1 MARSNQTRSQ
11 NDIMSYLRRV
21 GKSVKYAS
29 IDFIKEQLPIS
40 TSIISNNVETVKE
53 AVSNVKNMRNDLKN
67 SVQDSNLSYLLK
79 APEKILDN
87 AKKDLK
93 SGEFHHPERAA
104 EDEASLMDGMMKTL
118 FGSDIS
124 DMLNGD
130 FDDED
135 EDGEIDAEQY
145 PVKGIPTITK
155 GEATIAAITSLTSKK
170 AANSIS
176 KAIVSMGEVNK
187 KTLQNIA
194 TVQYQQTER
203 QNVLL
208 QHGFTGLSN
217 GLNSIIEFNNEIMR
231 THVEN
236 SKQFYEATS
245 NILNENNAIF
255 KELLDMQRYMYSG
268 QKKKDDEEN
277 SDSNNNKPI
286 SANEIFANGFD
297 LKAYMKHVKRGAE
310 KNPFVSM
317 AMMLTQ
323 MIPMMISDVVN
334 NPIEFLV
341 KQGLGT
347 FVGAP
352 LRTAMKKFDATIG
365 GTIKTGL
372 ARLAD
377 FGATDN
383 SIVGQ
388 LARVFGFKQKE
399 TRLNE
404 VDTSKYN
411 KGAMS
416 WNGVA
421 QKTLVEVIPGY
432 LRRIESTLSGQ
443 GERIFD
449 LNSGKWMT
457 SKQVR
462 NIAETDKRNR
472 VRESTKEVR
481 ESLNKAFAPYSNKL
495 SRNDLRQLNKYVD
508 QFMTKIYDIGYIGN
522 IDEMLASTKGKDSFY
537 GVPVQVAQAI
547 LTAMRQMDSRILNNV
562 TSNVANSKA
571 KFNEMITG
579 MAENGGEFGS
589 NNVWA
594 ELMNNSARGQVEG
607 IKNIIDPETLKANP
621 VLLQAFL
628 SGGGK
633 SNSIASS
640 IIGGLFGNKDSSKK
654 PKKSNKNGKIN
665 VSVARA
671 HQRSAFI
678 QNQNVLSEIGAYS
691 DLDIN
696 KALGGNSKELNNL
709 LKEVTNNLKEQNKIL
724 KQQEIDSNK
733 SIFTNALD
741 IVAPDRKSLPN
752 HINPNAP
759 LATQLVQ
766 AASIGE
772 KFRVLSYNINKIID
786 APGQILTGIIS
797 QADKFMYDLLFTKD
811 TGTEKGEDGKEEKIH
826 GFVGRMVYE
835 LKKTFSKAND
845 WIDEK
850 LKGSIT
856 DKLAKGTKTFAKD
869 WLGVDVDDLA
879 DRAKN
884 KIHEIADPLTGGIKS
899 TLKGVVSGASND
911 VKRTF
916 KGAKNGINSLT
927 REDLLYA
934 GDITEDDNI
943 ESILKRSSKNKK
955 EAEKEAK
962 KAEAKFDNNQGQFAS
977 GAKQVKRGGLA
988 FISPGEAIIPA
999 DLNPWNP
1006 NRDKVNRK
1014 EQSKQEG
1021 RMKQRF
1027 SSALQRTLGKYV
1039 KDIPGKADGDTGT
1052 GFSFEKTNFTQYY
1065 PIFQFIQLMKSQG
1078 VDSDLIS
1085 DLLETFGYDKTE
1097 ADFFVDMTSKMFGK
1111 ALKFATGSDANSFTG
1126 EMTADFLTR
1135 SDFYRGLNDESK
1147 RMTRAVLRKAGYK
1160 GFFNTEESLRKEEY
1174 NRNEGVFNGINQF
1187 TNAAFGTD
1195 MDLAGKKVTDF
1206 VKKNTPEIAGGG
1218 AVGALLSLVFP
1229 LGGPLMGAVAGA
1241 AANVIAN
1248 NKTAMEYIFG
1258 KDIVD
1263 AAGNV
1268 RREEGI
1274 IPSKMVRTLQKY
1286 MPDAKAF
1293 GVTGALAGLFTPFG
1307 PLGGMMLGV
1316 GASIAKNNAAINS
1329 VLFGEEGGL
1338 INRKRKEMIKKAFP
1352 RITAATLSTLLLGP
1366 FGIMGNALLGSSLG
1380 LISTTDA
1387 FKNIML
1393 GHKDSRGIRQGGLAG
1408 AIRREISDPLK
1419 RTMKDI
1425 GDNLGIWFRDK
1436 IFKPIGAGLAP
1447 FGRAFTSLASTL
1459 THWATNKIR
1468 NSTAGRFMDRM
1479 FGGALAGVRR
1489 AGGLAK
1495 WGAKKLGSGVAKLAS
1510 GVETIGGWVDQD
1522 MVESGIADT
1531 MDFASRVKI
1540 ANKYKINNKFT
1551 QADYALSKMNED
1563 ELKEIGDVFDLMYY
1577 TKEGGLKSYL
1587 KRRRGTLVADY
1598 QGDLENL
1605 SRRQLDAKEE
1615 GALTQGRV
1623 RSILRKIEKMKSL
1636 NDYEDL
1642 ITSISKDSK
1651 LSSKTKKEVIKILNA
1666 RKKPLSNLFGKMDIL
1681 KNPNF
1686 YKDSSRQLIQT
1697 LGLDSNISEKDL
1709 RKVIAMGHRSIPNE
1723 LNHIHDIYQAEYN
1736 SQVEGR
1742 LPGDISGHD
1751 SKVANLENDQAP
1763 IPTKE
1768 EIERH
1773 RSIRSMRDRMTAGVA
1788 FSRADSSYSALDR
1801 TKMALKDPSV
1811 ANDLAY
1817 YDYINKKGDL
1827 ISKYST
1833 EQARKRQA
1841 KRDDVISQVAGDIYT
1856 EGSRAY
1862 VHNLSQE
1869 RLDDVIFQK
1878 SNKNKAAYIIQG
1890 LRAVQK
1896 AGDKGGGNIIDA
1908 DALSRLKDKKSI
1920 ERIIFLT
1927 LHGYTI
1933 DPIFYSDIAKLPK
1946 ASFYCVSELAKLG
1959 VRFDDFKSISS
1970 VVKDDKDVAN
1980 DVVELAK
1987 VKLFKDSD
1995 ETIGD
2000 RLTAGEL
2007 AYKVGTVE
2015 FNMFKNKN
2023 KLNPTGSISQGI
2035 ANAFNREHGNSKL
2048 VSIGLDKYFSSDIDE
2063 ENTMN
2068 KQELDEDY
2076 NPNKAFIQVAKD
2088 AKEYNSYLSKSALAM
2103 KNLGEETDKLIG
2115 IITKAVKV
2123 LAKVGI
2129 ELPAKAVVGSDNVDT
2144 IKSMGRDI
2152 SRSIKDYWDFDG
2164 ENGDANDL
2172 YINKL
2177 IETYGKYQGNKALND
2192 FAYTFGQ
2199 KIYDQLDKTTQKIL
2213 ENIATKTGNKLEDMV
2228 IAAYVNSGQKID
2240 DIKNAASNLKD
2251 SVVGNKEDIK
2261 ERYRETLRN
2270 LTIGNE
2276 MYFEGEPEEKQKQ
2289 FNDWFENVFWKYD
2302 EDARSDVFK
2311 KIKKDANFKRA
2322 KNLKDTINETETHA
2336 SGLLSAT
2343 KDFILNDISSH
2354 IRGDSGTKSNNR
2366 QANDIQQA
2374 QRESSTPNAE
2384 ITNIPSQ
2391 GFTNPNAIN
2400 TAISTGNVLNGGDSS
2415 GPGTVGNSKKD
2426 EITNVPTADGDIL
2439 QYGKERF
2446 GDGLV
2451 KLHNKENYEID
2462 QKNKHKLELQERS
2475 TKALEVMADGFKYL
2489 GGKTIEKAKKTG
2501 GSLLDMF
2508 KDILK
2513 LPLELLSL
2521 PLRLLMMIPGVG
2533 ALLRFG
2539 GRLFKFLLQY
2549 GINIFAQSNIG
2560 KSLAEIL
2567 AKFMGKNV
2575 ITDAIGKRLGF
2586 DVFTDMA
2593 KNGAKTA
2600 TETVGKDA
2608 VETAAKTATETVGK
2622 EVAGAAVT
2630 VAGGAGLAALGKK
2643 ISDKVTSEE
2652 ITITGDAKTDKASF
2666 SEKMRNAIKKEGK
2679 DLSKEEINKIIDTEW
2694 AKFSSGK
2701 LYTDA
2706 SKAAKI
2712 TGTPVTFGGELTKPP
2727 ANAVEGANKPGVI
2740 KRGINSLKTT
2750 GSKALKNIADSKAFT
2765 ALKNSK
2771 YGKRLLLAGSIL
2783 GTGAGVM
2790 FATSGSSE
2798 AAVRQNGTEQPI
2810 ENQTTNIPTVPATTQ
2825 QNTSNQDTSKWR
2837 EYNQSQRFDPTA
2849 IEKELDGKF
2858 TQRAMGTL
2866 NSLVKNS
2873 GYSQE
2878 RATAYA
2884 RLLIST
2890 DIEQHPNPEDRI
2902 IFIPNSASEH
2912 AKSAIAREEIRGGDS
2927 ISLTDKT
2934 VYAGA
2939 DAASGVANNAEYVA
2953 NGAVNNASWLG
2964 GKAGQLANYLTSV
2977 PGMIGAGTA
2986 LASRFLGKR
2995 GIMLSSLL
3003 GSGAASIAEGVN
3015 NLRTKP
3021 DYRITDFL
3029 GDTSGNIAT
3038 AVGLGAGYK
3047 TLKWLGKHVYR
3058 TVNDKY
3064 TNRQIAKDVAE
3075 NGVEGAKT
3083 FGANSKTDRSI
3094 LNKIPIIK
3102 NIKNTNLKDLARS
3115 PIGRIKLAG
3124 LAAALGTG
3132 TYLANDYYNSINTK
3146 FNDNQSALQ
3155 GVAIAG
3161 SQFMPNVVQSV
3172 IGSAVG
3178 EKLLTAIN
3186 PKLGNSKWGQLAGLA
3201 GGITGGMITD
3211 ESGLSLSNSLLGLLS
3226 GGLFGYATHQVMGTE
3241 ADDIAKKYAEAGGAK
3256 ASLKDSLKLRLQHA
3270 KWAAP
3275 LAALLLANKYGYTDE
3290 ERENLYYQGQGE
3302 GNTLKSIG
3310 GALAGMVAGNT
3321 ISNTFLKGK
3330 HKGLSRFLGGVLGSA
3345 GMNDQDLSA
3354 MSIMSGGAYTALP
3367 FVAAKIKDSIN
3378 KYADEKSAAR
3388 KLFDKQNQILPESV
3402 HKLAQKTKIGK
3413 WLPWITTAGLGAGI
3427 LSNNSVSDEEKK
3439 ARIEEI
3445 KKNDRSAY
3453 MGNEN
3458 KPVVDEQQQT
3468 TEQPQSQSR
3477 LGYMAGLVGDLVG
3490 SVVGQGAFAW
3500 LGNKFIKGDSK
3511 AAKFARFMTATTGGV
3526 LGGNITDLGGLVSS
3540 PLSLAISLGGNAVMN
3555 RIMGAF
3561 GSNTTDSGITGRVL
3575 DKVTNKLG
3583 FGNKNTVETTETK
3596 PSIPTPDSNKET
3608 KTNTAD
3614 TEQKPSTTT
3623 DKTTTTSTNTNKPTE
3638 TIAKDIDSK
3647 TKESIKKVTYFM
3659 RKDQFK
3665 TKEEYDKWF
3674 EKYWEE
3680 TLNNNKLENTKKPV
3694 EETKPSGETVNKTT
3708 TKPSTTT
3715 EKPSV
3720 DTTTTKPSVSDKP
3733 TVTNTATKTSI
3744 LDSLKNKIKDFKLPS
3759 LGTKGKIAGLTA
3771 LGTAIGAG
3779 TLLGGTQ
3786 TSEASERTNTAIS
3799 NLATT
3804 ETVDKTAGLAKDG
3817 NNVYS
3822 QVTEPKE
3829 NEGLI
3834 VDNDNPLSLAVSLAG
3849 SYAGGKLGKALLG
3862 RFGKKAG
3869 WLGDSLGSAIGFEI
3883 NNPEEITPTNIAE
3896 NMAIDAGIQV
3906 GGKGLGWAGRKLG
3919 ILKPKVVEEVA
3930 EDATKKSGIISNL
3943 TNKAKGLK
3951 DITTSKLT
3959 DTVKAIS
3966 DKKTSAVNDIVNK
3979 SKVFAQNVSTNVVD
3993 KTKQLKSITEGIID
4007 KTTTTVAKPVL
4018 NLTEKTKQM
4027 GTTAAN
4033 TVKEKGIEE
4042 SAKLKSL
4049 LGEIKSG
4056 LQSVVSKL
4064 GKWISGKSAKTAVKG
4079 FVSKLLEQITK
4090 PQNLAKAAKK
4100 VAAESA
4106 AAVVGAGTL
4115 GVGYAAFKVG
4125 EAIMNFLSGYNGAD
4139 EMLKLKPGTASTG
4152 MKIVA
4157 GLVTAICGC
4166 IPFIGA
4172 FIPSDSVL
4180 ELAIEYVGPA
4190 FGFGKKEL
4198 DELRRNAD
4206 QKDKEEAKATL
4217 SNSTEGDGFAKQL
4230 KDTAK
4235 GVVNSVINNAAS
4247 MTGMIAD
4254 KASKLYDTAKNAAK
4268 GAYNWIKDTANAVGD
4283 WISTNASRGAEWL
4296 ANKASDAVDTAGEIV
4311 SKAGETVSSGWNYIK
4326 NSRVG
4331 QTVSSIFG
4339 QGKET
4344 YNYLTDAED
4353 KFNSPS
4359 FERLMNFSNSF
4370 KPDFG
4375 MGGTF
4380 YSQLDPQYDMSMN
4393 VSGDQIPQSMRDSGC
4408 GPMSAANALS
4418 KLGIDID
4425 PRAAAQY
4432 ALDNGYKEQNGGI
4445 RPEYFKDMMSKF
4457 GVEANTIHDQASIKD
4472 SLRSGNPVILMGKD
4486 GRGETKYTPFAEN
4499 PHYVTATGLDDNG
4512 NIVIQDPESNT
4523 PNKIYKAS
4531 DVLNKSTIA
4540 VSAGGM
4546 GKHFGRAIK
4555 SVFGKSKIIHTIIS
4569 KFGRGGTVTPEKM
4582 WALANWASGKCNVD
4596 AKLIYAQWYHES
4608 GGFSSQL
4615 ARENFNFGGM
4625 TQVEPTGD
4633 PSDKQPDG
4641 GNFYMH
4647 FANPEEWAEYYAWYI
4662 NRCDG
4667 CAGCSDPVSFANAL
4681 KSNGYFG
4688 DSVDNYV
4695 NGLNGGINAIPPGSP
4710 DMSLIDNSNFGKIDP
4725 GKPSKASSSST
4736 NTGSSTNNDPLAK
4749 LKSGVK
4755 SFATIMA
4762 TAFNPKRVPQPQY
4775 GTGKHFTTQSMFGRS
4790 KIPTAI
4796 SKITHSFGKGSKS
4809 NISRY
4814 IANTGYVSGRTS
4826 TYGMGRD
4833 INQAGLTVNTGTDI
4847 PETIWNFLR
4856 GKGLSETATAA
4867 IMGNIQAESSYN
4879 PSNINPKSGAKGIC
4893 QWYAERATAL
4903 ENYAS
4908 SKGGSWEDINIQL
4921 NYLWD
4926 MEIGPGRPYNQY
4938 VTQLDGLG
4946 SLDNAV
4952 EYWEKHF
4959 EVSGDTDSYP
4969 RRKAA
4974 AKEAFDKKGKGIRV
4988 DFTGNGSS
4996 GSTKSNN
5003 GGIFGALDAIASGL
5017 SAALNPFAS
5026 FGNQQNNTQTQTTT
5040 NNKPKNTVEKVE
5052 QTTDINRAAGNTGAN
5067 PGAGEAAADMNAVNV
5082 LIHGKDGI
5090 PIADGSHKGNDD
5102 RSAIELLR
5110 DRIRFGTDENGNIYT
5125 EEQYN
5130 ALHNNSS
5137 GEGKHSKFGMGKYGR
5152 GLIDDIANA
5161 GKSVLAAIA
5170 PDPKELQKQAEA
5182 KKAEEAA
5189 TTSSGSST
5197 ESDSGTVNQNEPAPN
5212 SEEANNKAAENPQ
5225 NKQPTSQTTT
5235 SSSSGNSVLSKLQS
5249 MATSM
5254 GQKVQG
5260 VMSKFGSKIM
5270 KLMPMFGS
5278 ALTTLFGDNNPIL
5291 SIFGVGNNSSGNSN
5305 GTPSNLKNINM
5316 DIKGSTLE
5324 TLMNAMPNEG
5334 ITSQYMDEAGRPT
5347 PGAHGGIDIACS
5359 EGTEVPSPISGTV
5372 VDVGFEK
5379 GYGNYVQ
5386 IKDSKGNF
5394 HIFGHL
5400 SKQIAQEGQ
5409 QVNRGDIIA
5418 LSGNT
5423 GTTSGPH
5430 LHYEIDPPENEAAIK
5445 EGAHLNPATY
5455 SAAGLGKHLLSK
5467 FGMGKYGMGDIKEDI
5482 DISSKNNT
5490 ILLPNEPNYR
5500 RYNNNFGI
5508 TDSQYK
5514 MAMFGRGATPYS
5526 RWNKKYGRGPAV
5538 LINNHSA
5545 SKLDGLLMKY
5555 SGKNYGSSYEESAK
5569 TTNIRPMVSQP
5580 TTNNKEELNAILSA
5594 IKENNE
5600 LVKQNNQLLS
5610 AILQIAGKV
5619 ISGGISV
5626 KQIPDTA
5633 MNTNSRQKGVNTAQ
5647 SIKDQLSIFGNG
5659 SKYGMGDRYG
5669 TDDSKG
5675 FESIINTINMIASR

>member
-1 MARSNQTRSQ
+1 MVRKSNQTRSQ

-21 GKSVKYAS
+21 GKSIKYAS
-29 IDFIKEQLPIS
+29 IDFVKEQLPIS
-40 TSIISNNVETVKE
+40 TSIITNNVETVKE

-79 APEKILDN
+79 APEKLLDN

-118 FGSDIS
+118 FGSDLA

-130 FDDED
+130 FDEDED
-135 EDGEIDAEQY
+135 EELDEEQY

-187 KTLQNIA
+187 RTLQNIA

-217 GLNSIIEFNNEIMR
+217 GINSLIEFNNEIMR

-236 SKQFYEATS
+236 SKQFYESTS

-268 QKKKDDEEN
+268 QKQKDEEEN
-277 SDSNNNKPI
+277 GENNNKKPV
-286 SANEIFANGFD
+286 SANELFANGFD
-297 LKAYMKHVKRGAE
+297 LKAYMTHIKRGAE

-347 FVGAP
+347 LVNAP
-352 LRTAMKKFDATIG
+352 LRTAMKKLDATIG

-388 LARVFGFKQKE
+388 IARVFGFKQKE

-432 LRRIESTLSGQ
+432 LRRIEGTLSGQ
-443 GERIFD
+443 GERIYD

-462 NIAETDKRNR
+462 NIAENDKRQR
-472 VRESTKEVR
+472 VKESTKEIR
-481 ESLNKAFAPYSNKL
+481 ENLNRAFAPYSNKL
-495 SRNDLRQLNKYVD
+495 SRTDLRQLNRYVD
-508 QFMTKIYDIGYIGN
+508 QFMTKIYDVGYIGN
-522 IDEMLASTKGKDSFY
+522 IDEMLSSTKGKDSFY
-537 GVPVQVAQAI
+537 GVPVQVARAI
-547 LTAMRQMDSRILNNV
+547 LTAMKQMDSRVLHNV
-562 TSNVANSKA
+562 TSNVASSKA
-571 KFNEMITG
+571 KFNEMIEG
-579 MAENGGEFGS
+579 MAENGGQFGS
-589 NNVWA
+589 NNVWS
-594 ELMNNSARGQVEG
+594 ELMNNSSRGQVEA

-628 SGGGK
+628 SGKGVNP
-633 SNSIASS
+633 NSLSS
-640 IIGGLFGNKDSSKK
+640 SLINGLFGEELLTKNKSTNK
-654 PKKSNKNGKIN
+654 PKKNKKLN

-678 QNQNVLSEIGAYS
+678 QNQNTLSEIGAYS

-696 KALGGNSKELNNL
+696 KALGGDSKELNEL
-709 LKEVTNNLKEQNKIL
+709 LKEVTTNLKEQNKLL
-724 KQQEIDSNK
+724 KQQEIESNK
-733 SIFTNALD
+733 SLFTNALD
-741 IVAPDRKSLPN
+741 IVASDRKNLPE
-752 HINPNAP
+752 HIDPKAP

-786 APGQILTGIIS
+786 SPSQILTGIIS

-811 TGTEKGEDGKEEKIH
+811 TGVEKDKNGKEEQVH

-835 LKKTFSKAND
+835 LKKTFGKAND

-850 LKGSIT
+850 IKGSLT
-856 DKLAKGTKTFAKD
+856 DKLASGTKTFAKD
-869 WLGVDVDDLA
+869 WLGVDIDDLS
-879 DRAKN
+879 DRAKS
-884 KIHEIADPLTGGIKS
+884 KIHTIADPLTGGIKN
-899 TLKGVVSGASND
+899 TLKGIVSGASND
-911 VKRTF
+911 IKRTVSGVTD
-916 KGAKNGINSLT
+916 KAKNINSLT

-934 GDITEDDNI
+934 GDITEDDTVS
-943 ESILKRSSKNKK
+943 SIIKRASKNRKQ
-955 EAEKEAK
+955 AEKEAK
-962 KAEAKFDNNQGQFAS
+962 NAEAKFDNNQGQFAY

-1006 NRDKVNRK
+1006 NRDKVDRK

-1027 SSALQRTLGKYV
+1027 SSALGRTLGKYV
-1039 KDIPGKADGDTGT
+1039 NTIPGKADGDTGQ
-1052 GFSFEKTNFTQYY
+1052 GFSFNDTNFSNYY
-1065 PIFQFIQLMKSQG
+1065 PIFQFIQILRSQG
-1078 VDSDLIS
+1078 IDSETIGN
-1085 DLLETFGYDKTE
+1085 LLSMFGYDKTE
-1097 ADFFVDMTSKMFGK
+1097 ADFFVELTSKLFGK

-1126 EMTADFLTR
+1126 EMVADFLTR

-1147 RMTRAVLRKAGYK
+1147 RMTRAILKKAGYK

-1174 NRNEGVFNGINQF
+1174 NKGEGIFNGINQF

-1248 NKTAMEYIFG
+1248 NTSAMEYIFG

-1274 IPSKMVRTLQKY
+1274 IPSKMVRALQKY
-1286 MPDAKAF
+1286 IPDAKAF
-1293 GVTGALAGLFTPFG
+1293 GLTGALAGLFTPFG

-1338 INRKRKEMIKKAFP
+1338 INRKRKELIKKAFP

-1419 RTMKDI
+1419 RTMSDI
-1425 GDNLGIWFRDK
+1425 SDNLGVWFRDK
-1436 IFKPIGAGLAP
+1436 IFKPIGNGLAP
-1447 FGRAFTSLASTL
+1447 IGRAITSVTSTF
-1459 THWATNKIR
+1459 THWASNKIR
-1468 NSTAGRFMDRM
+1468 NSIAGRFMDRL

-1489 AGGLAK
+1489 AGGFAK
-1495 WGAKKLGSGVAKLAS
+1495 WGAKKLGSGAAKIAS
-1510 GVETIGGWVDQD
+1510 GIETVGGWFDQD
-1522 MVESGIADT
+1522 LVENGMADT
-1531 MDFASRVKI
+1531 MDLDTRVKI
-1540 ANKYKINNKFT
+1540 ANKYNIRNKFT
-1551 QADYALSKMNED
+1551 QADYALSQMNED
-1563 ELKEIGDVFDLMYY
+1563 ELKNIGDVFDLMYY

-1587 KRRRGTLVADY
+1587 KSRRGTLVADY
-1598 QGDLENL
+1598 QGDLEQL
-1605 SRRQLDAKEE
+1605 SRKQLDDKEE

-1623 RSILRKIEKMKSL
+1623 RSLLRKIEKLNSL
-1636 NDYEDL
+1636 DDYEDL
-1642 ITSISKDSK
+1642 ISSISKDNK
-1651 LSSKTKKEVIKILNA
+1651 LSSKTKKEVIKILNS

-1686 YKDSSRQLIQT
+1686 YNDTTRDLIKR
-1697 LGLDSNISEKDL
+1697 LGLDPNISDKDL
-1709 RKVIAMGHRSIPNE
+1709 RKVIAMGHRSIPNQ
-1723 LNHIHDIYQAEYN
+1723 LNYIHDMYQAEYN
-1736 SQVEGR
+1736 SQMEGR

-1751 SKVANLENDQAP
+1751 AKVANLDSQQIP
-1763 IPTKE
+1763 IPNKE
-1768 EIERH
+1768 EIEQYRLTLG
-1773 RSIRSMRDRMTAGVA
+1773 MLNRMIAGVA
-1788 FSRADSSYSALDR
+1788 FSRADNSYSVLDR
-1801 TKMALKDPSV
+1801 TKMALSNPSV

-1817 YDYINKKGDL
+1817 YDHINRKGDL
-1827 ISKYST
+1827 VSAYST
-1833 EQARKRQA
+1833 EQARKRQE
-1841 KRDDVISQVAGDIYT
+1841 KRDNILSKVAGDIYGVGNGT
-1856 EGSRAY
+1856 YIR
-1862 VHNLSQE
+1862 NLSQE
-1869 RLDDVIFQK
+1869 RLDDVVFQK
-1878 SNKNKAAYIIQG
+1878 SNKNKAAYIVQG
-1890 LRAVQK
+1890 FRAVQK
-1896 AGDKGGGNIIDA
+1896 AGDKGGGEILDA
-1908 DALSRLKDKKSI
+1908 DSLTKLKDKKSI
-1920 ERIIFLT
+1920 ERVIFLT

-1933 DPIFYSDIAKLPK
+1933 DPMFYQDIAKMPK
-1946 ASFYCVSELAKLG
+1946 ESFYCVSELAKLG
-1959 VRFDDFKSISS
+1959 VRFDEFKTIAST
-1970 VVKDDKDVAN
+1970 VKDEKDIAN
-1980 DVVELAK
+1980 DIIELAK
-1987 VKLFKDSD
+1987 VKLYKDSD

-2023 KLNPTGSISQGI
+2023 KLNPTGNISQGI
-2035 ANAFNREHGNSKL
+2035 ANAFNADHGNSKL
-2048 VSIGLDKYFSSDIDE
+2048 ISIGLDNYFSSEIDE

-2068 KQELDEDY
+2068 KQELDKDY
-2076 NPNKAFIQVAKD
+2076 NPEKAFKESKEEAKD
-2088 AKEYNSYLSKSALAM
+2088 YNSYLSRSALSM
-2103 KNLGEETDKLIG
+2103 KNLGEETDKLVSVLSN
-2115 IITKAVKV
+2115 AVKA
-2123 LAKVGI
+2123 LAKLGL
-2129 ELPAKAVVGSDNVDT
+2129 EMPAKLVVGSDNVDT

-2152 SRSIKDYWDFDG
+2152 SRSIKDYWNFDG
-2164 ENGDANDL
+2164 ENGDSNDL

-2192 FAYTFGQ
+2192 LAYSFGD
-2199 KIYDQLDKTTQKIL
+2199 KIYKQLDETTQKIL
-2213 ENIATKTGNKLEDMV
+2213 ESVATKTGNKIEDMI
-2228 IAAYVNSGQKID
+2228 IAAYINSGDKIEE
-2240 DIKNAASNLKD
+2240 IKEAANGLKD
-2251 SVVGNKEDIK
+2251 SVLGNDTETDKEK
-2261 ERYRETLRN
+2261 YKRRLKN

-2276 MYFEGEPEEKQKQ
+2276 LYFDGETSEEKLSK
-2289 FNDWFENVFWKYD
+2289 FDDWFENVFWKYD
-2302 EDARSDVFK
+2302 EASKADVYE
-2311 KIKKDANFKRA
+2311 KIKKQANFKRA
-2322 KNLKDTINETETHA
+2322 KNIKDGIYETETHA
-2336 SGLLSAT
+2336 GGLLSAT
-2343 KDFILNDISSH
+2343 KEFILNDISSH
-2354 IRGDSGTKSNNR
+2354 IRGDSKSNYSNR
-2366 QANDIQQA
+2366 QANDIEEA
-2374 QRESSTPNAE
+2374 QRQSVPNAE

-2391 GFTNPNAIN
+2391 GFANPNAIN
-2400 TAISTGNVLNGGDSS
+2400 TAISTGNVLNGNSS
-2415 GPGTVGNSKKD
+2415 GSAPLTSNEKSN
-2426 EITNVPTADGDIL
+2426 EITNVPTADGDIF
-2439 QYGKERF
+2439 QYGKEKF

-2462 QKNKHKLELQERS
+2462 KKIKYKLELQERS
-2475 TKALEVMADGFKYL
+2475 TTALEVMADGFKYL

-2513 LPLELLSL
+2513 LPMELLSL
-2521 PLRLLMMIPGVG
+2521 PLKLLMMIPGVG

-2539 GRLFKFLLQY
+2539 GRLFKFLMQY

-2560 KSLAEIL
+2560 KSLAEIFS
-2567 AKFMGKNV
+2567 KFMGKNV
-2575 ITDAIGKRLGF
+2575 VTEAIGEKLGL
-2586 DVFTDMA
+2586 DVFTNMA
-2593 KNGAKTA
+2593 NNGAKTVTETVGKETVETVAKTA
-2600 TETVGKDA
+2600 TETI
-2608 VETAAKTATETVGK
+2608 GK
-2622 EVAGAAVT
+2622 EAAGAAAT

-2643 ISDKVTSEE
+2643 LSDKVTTGE
-2652 ITITGDAKTDKASF
+2652 ITITGDAEADKKAF
-2666 SEKMRNAIKKEGK
+2666 SEKMRDAIKKEGK
-2679 DLSKEEINKIIDTEW
+2679 DLSKEEINKLIDSEW
-2694 AKFSSGK
+2694 GKFSNSK
-2701 LYTDA
+2701 FYTDA

-2712 TGTPVTFGGELTKPP
+2712 SGSPVTFGGELTKPP
-2727 ANAVEGANKPGVI
+2727 ANAVEDATKPGIIRRSIDSI
-2740 KRGINSLKTT
+2740 KNA
-2750 GSKALKNIADSKAFT
+2750 GSKALKNIADTKAFNYV
-2765 ALKNSK
+2765 KNSK
-2771 YGKRLLLAGSIL
+2771 YGKRLLIAGSIL
-2783 GTGAGVM
+2783 GAGGGVM
-2790 FATSGSSE
+2790 LATSGSSE
-2798 AAVRQNGTEQPI
+2798 AAVRQNEPEQQPL
-2810 ENQTTNIPTVPATTQ
+2810 ENQTTTIPTVPAATQ

-2873 GYSQE
+2873 GYTQE
-2878 RATAYA
+2878 RASAYA
-2884 RLLIST
+2884 RLLIAT
-2890 DIEQHPNPEDRI
+2890 DIENHPNPEERI
-2902 IFIPNSASEH
+2902 IFIPNSASDH
-2912 AKSAIAREEIRGGDS
+2912 AKDAIARKEIRGGDS
-2927 ISLTDKT
+2927 VNFSDKT
-2934 VYAGA
+2934 MYAGA
-2939 DAASGVANNAEYVA
+2939 DTANYVANGAVNNAEYVA
-2953 NGAVNNASWLG
+2953 NGAVNNANWLSKKG
-2964 GKAGQLANYLTSV
+2964 GQLVDYLTSV

-2986 LASRFLGKR
+2986 LASKFLGKR
-2995 GIMLSSLL
+2995 GIMTSSLL
-3003 GSGAASIAEGVN
+3003 GSSAASVAEAIDNIQNNPEYGV
-3015 NLRTKP
+3015 
-3021 DYRITDFL
+3021 TDFL
-3029 GDTSGNIAT
+3029 GDTAGNIGT
-3038 AVGLGAGYK
+3038 ALGLGAGYK
-3047 TLKWLGKHVYR
+3047 ATKWLGKHLYR
-3058 TVNDKY
+3058 AANKKY
-3064 TNRQIAKDVAE
+3064 IDRQIAKDVSK
-3075 NGVEGAKT
+3075 NGVEGAKS
-3083 FGANSKTDRSI
+3083 FGVNSVNGRSI
-3094 LNKIPIIK
+3094 LDKIPII
-3102 NIKNTNLKDLARS
+3102 NTIKNTSLKDVSRT
-3115 PIGRIKLAG
+3115 PMGRIKLAG
-3124 LAAALGTG
+3124 LAAALGSG
-3132 TYLANDYYNSINTK
+3132 AYLANDYYNSINTK
-3146 FNDNQSALQ
+3146 FNENQSALQ

-3161 SQFMPNVVQSV
+3161 SQFMPNVVQSI
-3172 IGSAVG
+3172 IGSVVG

-3186 PKLGNSKWGQLAGLA
+3186 PKLGNSKWSQLAGLA
-3201 GGITGGMITD
+3201 GGTVGGMITD
-3211 ESGLSLSNSLLGLLS
+3211 ESGLSLSNSLLSLLS

-3241 ADDIAKKYAEAGGAK
+3241 ADDIAKKYAEAGGSK
-3256 ASLKDSLKLRLQHA
+3256 ASLKDNLKIRLQHA

-3302 GNTLKSIG
+3302 GNTIKSIG
-3310 GALAGMVAGNT
+3310 GALAGMVAGNA

-3330 HKGLSRFLGGVLGSA
+3330 HKGLSRFLGGVIGSA

-3367 FVAAKIKDSIN
+3367 FLAAKLKDGIN
-3378 KYADEKSAAR
+3378 KYADEKSVAR
-3388 KLFDKQNQILPESV
+3388 KIFDKENRILPNFV
-3402 HKLAQKTKIGK
+3402 HSAIEKSKIGK
-3413 WLPWITTAGLGAGI
+3413 WLPWVTTAGLGAGI
-3427 LSNNSVSDEEKK
+3427 INNASVSDEEKQ
-3439 ARIEEI
+3439 ARIDEI
-3445 KKNDRSAY
+3445 RKNDRSEY
-3453 MGNEN
+3453 MGNDN
-3458 KPVVDEQQQT
+3458 KPEIVDNTDQQQT
-3468 TEQPQSQSR
+3468 GEESQSK
-3477 LGYMAGLVGDLVG
+3477 LGYMAGIIGSLAG
-3490 SVVGQGAFAW
+3490 SVIGQDAFAW
-3500 LGNKFIKGDSK
+3500 LGNKVIKGDSK
-3511 AAKFARFMTATTGGV
+3511 AARMARFMTATTGGV
-3526 LGGNITDLGGLVSS
+3526 IGGNITDLGALASPGYLAASLVGNSI
-3540 PLSLAISLGGNAVMN
+3540 LNGVTSL
-3555 RIMGAF
+3555 F
-3561 GSNTTDSGITGRVL
+3561 GQKTTDSGMTGKVL
-3575 DKVTNKLG
+3575 DKVTEKITG
-3583 FGNKNTVETTETK
+3583 KPTSTVENTSSNNIPTPEKETTETK
-3596 PSIPTPDSNKET
+3596 PS
-3608 KTNTAD
+3608 
-3614 TEQKPSTTT
+3614 STTT
-3623 DKTTTTSTNTNKPTE
+3623 TNTSKPTSSVSKE
-3638 TIAKDIDSK
+3638 IDEK
-3647 TKESIKKVTYFM
+3647 TKNSIKNVVYAI
-3659 RKDQFK
+3659 RKDEFK
-3665 TKEEYDKWF
+3665 TKEEFDKWF
-3674 EKYWEE
+3674 EKDYWK
-3680 TLNNNKLENTKKPV
+3680 NSVSVNENSPTDK
-3694 EETKPSGETVNKTT
+3694 TVNKT
-3708 TKPSTTT
+3708 
-3715 EKPSV
+3715 E
-3720 DTTTTKPSVSDKP
+3720 TKPSVSDKP
-3733 TVTNTATKTSI
+3733 TVSTTTTKPSI
-3744 LDSLKNKIKDFKLPS
+3744 LTSLKDKIKDFKMPS
-3759 LGTKGKIAGLTA
+3759 IGKKGKLAGLAA

-3779 TLLGGTQ
+3779 TLLGTTQ
-3786 TSEASERTNTAIS
+3786 STEASARTNFEYPSA
-3799 NLATT
+3799 ATT
-3804 ETVDKTAGLAKDG
+3804 ETVDKTTELAKTG
-3817 NNVYS
+3817 NNIAEK
-3822 QVTEPKE
+3822 TEEE
-3829 NEGLI
+3829 NDNKGLI

-3849 SYAGGKLGKALLG
+3849 SYVGGKIGEKVLG

-3869 WLGDSLGSAIGFEI
+3869 WLGNNFGSAVGFEV
-3883 NNPEEITPTNIAE
+3883 NNPDEITPTTIAE
-3896 NMAIDAGIQV
+3896 NMATDAIFQV
-3906 GGKGLGWAGRKLG
+3906 AGKGVGALGRKLG
-3919 ILKPKVVEEVA
+3919 ILKPNEVVEDVA
-3930 EDATKKSGIISNL
+3930 EEATSRTGILSRITDRAKNIKD
-3943 TNKAKGLK
+3943 TAINKITDVANNINDKRAK
-3951 DITTSKLT
+3951 
-3959 DTVKAIS
+3959 V
-3966 DKKTSAVNDIVNK
+3966 VNDIVDK
-3979 SKVFAQNVSTNVVD
+3979 SKSLAHTASNTIID
-3993 KTKQLKSITEGIID
+3993 KSKQLKAVTEGIVD
-4007 KTTTTVAKPVL
+4007 KTTTAISKPVVSL
-4018 NLTEKTKQM
+4018 AEKTKQI
-4027 GTTAAN
+4027 GSTAIN
-4033 TVKEKGIEE
+4033 TAREKGIEE

-4049 LGEIKSG
+4049 LGEIKNG

-4064 GKWISGKSAKTAVKG
+4064 GKWISGKNAKAAVKG
-4079 FVSKLLEQITK
+4079 FVTKLLENITK

-4106 AAVVGAGTL
+4106 AAVVGSGTL
-4115 GVGYAAFKVG
+4115 GVGYMAFKVG
-4125 EAIMNFLSGYNGAD
+4125 EAIINFLSGYNGAD

-4152 MKIVA
+4152 MKIVS

-4206 QKDKEEAKATL
+4206 KKDKDEEKSTL

-4254 KASKLYDTAKNAAK
+4254 KASKLYETAKNAAK
-4268 GAYNWIKDTANAVGD
+4268 GAYNWVKDTANAVGD
-4283 WISTNASRGAEWL
+4283 WISTNASKGAEWL
-4296 ANKASDAVDTAGEIV
+4296 SNKASNAVNTAGEIV
-4311 SKAGETVSSGWNYIK
+4311 DRAGSAVSSGWNYIK
-4326 NSRVG
+4326 NSSVG

-4339 QGKET
+4339 KGKET
-4344 YNYLTDAED
+4344 YDYLTETNE

-4370 KPDFG
+4370 APNFG
-4375 MGGTF
+4375 MGGNF

-4432 ALDNGYKEQNGGI
+4432 ALDNGYKEKNGGI

-4457 GVEANTIHDQASIKD
+4457 GVEADTMHDQASIKD
-4472 SLRSGNPVILMGKD
+4472 SLRSGKPVILMGKD

-4523 PNKIYKAS
+4523 PNQIYKAS
-4531 DVLNKSTIA
+4531 DVLNKSTVA
-4540 VSAGGM
+4540 VSASGM

-4555 SVFGKSKIIHTIIS
+4555 SVFGKSKIIHTILS

-4582 WALANWASGKCNVD
+4582 WALANWASGKCQVD

-4608 GGFSSQL
+4608 GGFSSRL

-4641 GNFYMH
+4641 GNYYMH
-4647 FANPEEWAEYYAWYI
+4647 FANPEEWAEYYSWYI

-4695 NGLNGGINAIPPGSP
+4695 NGLNGGISAIPSGSP
-4710 DMSLIDNSNFGKIDP
+4710 DMSLIDTNNFGKIDP
-4725 GKPSKASSSST
+4725 GKPSKASSSSS
-4736 NTGSSTNNDPLAK
+4736 NTGNSTNNDPLAK

-4762 TAFNPKRVPQPQY
+4762 TTFNPKRVSQPQY
-4775 GTGKHFTTQSMFGRS
+4775 GTGKHFMNQSMFGRS
-4790 KIPTAI
+4790 KIPSAV
-4796 SKITHSFGKGSKS
+4796 SKITHSFGTGSKQ
-4809 NISRY
+4809 NVSRY
-4814 IANTGYVSGRTS
+4814 IANIGYVSGRS
-4826 TYGMGRD
+4826 SNYGMGRD

-4856 GKGLSETATAA
+4856 GKGLSENTTAA

-4893 QWYAERATAL
+4893 QWYKDRARAL
-4903 ENYAS
+4903 DSYAA
-4908 SKGGSWEDINIQL
+4908 SKGGSWEDLNIQL

-4926 MEIGPGRPYNQY
+4926 MEISPGKYYNQFL
-4938 VTQLDGLG
+4938 TKLDGLG
-4946 SLDNAV
+4946 SLDAAV
-4952 EYWEKHF
+4952 EYWEQHF

-4974 AKEAFDKKGKGIRV
+4974 AKEAFDKKGKGIKV
-4988 DFTGNGSS
+4988 DLTVSGNS
-4996 GSTKSNN
+4996 STKSNN
-5003 GGIFGALDAIASGL
+5003 GGLFGALDSIASGL

-5026 FGNQQNNTQTQTTT
+5026 FNNQNSNQDQT
-5040 NNKPKNTVEKVE
+5040 NNKPANMVEKVQ

-5067 PGAGEAAADMNAVNV
+5067 PAAGEAAANMNAINV

-5102 RSAIELLR
+5102 RSLFQLLR

-5130 ALHNNSS
+5130 ALHNSS
-5137 GEGKHSKFGMGKYGR
+5137 GGEGKHPKFGMGKYGR
-5152 GLIDDIANA
+5152 GIFDDIASA
-5161 GKSVLAAIA
+5161 GKSFLAAMA

-5182 KKAEEAA
+5182 KKESSSS
-5189 TTSSGSST
+5189 TSTSSSS
-5197 ESDSGTVNQNEPAPN
+5197 SDDASSSSVNQNTPAPN
-5212 SEEANNKAAENPQ
+5212 SEEANAKAAENPQ
-5225 NKQPTSQTTT
+5225 NKQPTTQTTT
-5235 SSSSGNSVLSKLQS
+5235 STNSGVFGKLES
-5249 MATSM
+5249 MATAM
-5254 GQKVQG
+5254 GQKVQS

-5270 KLMPMFGS
+5270 SSMPMFGNVLS
-5278 ALTTLFGDNNPIL
+5278 TLFGDNNPIL
-5291 SIFGVGNNSSGNSN
+5291 SIFGVGNNSSGNSNSN

-5334 ITSQYMDEAGRPT
+5334 ITSPYMDEEGRPT

-5359 EGTEVPSPISGTV
+5359 EGTEIPSPINGTV

-5400 SKQIAQEGQ
+5400 SKQIAQKGQ

-5430 LHYEIDPPENEAAIK
+5430 LHYEIDPPENQAAIK
-5445 EGAHLNPATY
+5445 DGAHLNPATY
-5455 SAAGLGKHLLSK
+5455 SAAGLGKHLISK
-5467 FGMGKYGMGDIKEDI
+5467 FGMGKYGMGDIREDI

-5500 RYNNNFGI
+5500 RFNNDFGI

-5514 MAMFGRGATPYS
+5514 MAMFGRGATPYT

-5538 LINNHSA
+5538 LVNNHSA
-5545 SKLDGLLMKY
+5545 SKLDDLLMKY
-5555 SGKNYGSSYEESAK
+5555 SSKSYNVSNESAK
-5569 TTNIRPMVSQP
+5569 STNIRPMVSQP
-5580 TTNNKEELNAILSA
+5580 TTNNKEELNAILNA
-5594 IKENNE
+5594 LKENNE

-5610 AILQIAGKV
+5610 AILQIAGKA
-5619 ISGGISV
+5619 ISGGISIR
-5626 KQIPDTA
+5626 QPSDTA

-5647 SIKDQLSIFGNG
+5647 SITDQLSIFGNG

-5675 FESIINTINMIASR
+5675 FESIINTIEMIASR